1 MPVNVTLG
9 ASRLKISYSVGLDD
23 NGKEKLKTK
32 TYTNIKPTALDDD
45 VYAVA
50 SALAGLQSNPVVGV
64 GRVDEKKI
72 TQA

>member
-50 SALAGLQSNPVVGV
+50 SALVGLQSNPVVSV